1 MFYYNFGL
9 WRLSLW
15 YLPHSYCLQFHGEIF
30 CFNTLLFML
39 FDIAK
44 LYDTLIHLWDFYITI
59 IIKIILF
66 WCLLYHYC
74 SIFTL
79 ISDQHCIRFWS
90 ICWYS
95 CLLIQLV
102 PTKLHKILP
111 GRLVRVVLTYQG
123 NIWETKYNGAHPKY
137 KSFIGSWRAFVD
149 DNKLK
154 VGDALVFE
162 LVKDHCSIL
171 VFRVRILRGDIPSEL
186 LQKVGE
192 TEHATVIMD

>member
-1 MFYYNFGL
+1 M
-9 WRLSLW
+9 
-15 YLPHSYCLQFHGEIF
+15 
-30 CFNTLLFML
+30 
-39 FDIAK
+39 
-44 LYDTLIHLWDFYITI
+44 
-59 IIKIILF
+59 
-66 WCLLYHYC
+66 
-74 SIFTL
+74 
-79 ISDQHCIRFWS
+79 
-90 ICWYS
+90 
-95 CLLIQLV
+95 LIQLV